1 MCRNMISRTPPSL
14 RQTTARKNQPNH
26 ETQQKDNLHE
36 TLHPTH
42 RRFQYPDFAAFQKA
56 ILANALTWKK
66 NRLDYRSDLYKTQ
79 LTLFT
84 DYSKPPEVNGVPI
97 NYSPAKCYDS
107 PFIQGDWGSGVVTI
121 RYGKDEQIL
130 NFNE

>member
-1 MCRNMISRTPPSL
+1 MNS
-14 RQTTARKNQPNH
+14 
-26 ETQQKDNLHE
+26 
-36 TLHPTH
+36 
-42 RRFQYPDFAAFQKA
+42 
-56 ILANALTWKK
+56 LTWKK

-107 PFIQGDWGSGVVTI
+107 PFIQGDWGDGVVTI
-121 RYGKDEQIL
+121 QKGERKVVL